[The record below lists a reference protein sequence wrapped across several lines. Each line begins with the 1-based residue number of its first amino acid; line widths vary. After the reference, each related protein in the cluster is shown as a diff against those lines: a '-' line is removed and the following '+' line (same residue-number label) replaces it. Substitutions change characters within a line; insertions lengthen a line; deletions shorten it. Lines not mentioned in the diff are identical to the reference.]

1 MKRIIAMLLSLVLLV
16 SLCACGEKVE
26 EPTVPSEAAAACEEY
41 AREAAAVGK
50 YASGETL
57 YRAVVWSG
65 DSVAAELTKTVGTL
79 ETIDLSGAKALVLL
93 YTDKGDRVL
102 VMDAEKKVI
111 HKVASEG
118 VGFSGTAEVAAAP
131 AEYYVSEVELAEM
144 LASYGLEP
152 TATVEDVLRVQALLE
167 LEYEAYCAEENT
179 AAVLAQYAEQLTAI
193 RADGTDY
200 TMNEEWLRLQAM
212 EPVLAE
218 CAAYERAIAIA
229 EGYAALT
236 DDLAGREEKEEYEF
250 ETLILEFFEDEALL
264 EAEAAARVSWAKA
277 RMQAENLAADAAK
290 FLEPIA
296 ERAAAL
302 KEKAGLAYYTNPE
315 YYTLRREALE
325 AAGKNDAYKRY
336 EQAEWTAWLREL
348 DVQFA
353 AERRTVTT
361 DYESAYIE
369 GSWPALIDFNNSY
382 RTAAITLADAEWELK
397 AYETKNEA
405 ALTAYNEAAEAIR
418 AKYEDD
424 GYLRDM
430 DYIKLDITNE
440 ALLAGLAELTA
451 ARDAAADDV
460 AVLMAGYEAKV
471 NSLEEAHAQA
481 VFAEQNAEETELL
494 NGKLLAIAEERRAE
508 ASPVSKDE
516 EKTLMLLEQAED
528 GTVWVEST
536 AAFVEIL
543 KGLTDTYSKPT
554 NSGGGGYTGSYS
566 RTCAKSGCTNK
577 AVTSG
582 DSVYCSTHSNRCGE
596 CGCYID
602 GDAMYCM
609 SCISDALTG
618 SSYTGSSNKNNSNK
632 GAGGYDMPNPGE
644 SFSDYVQR
652 VDPDLYD
659 SITDRYNSL
668 S

>member
-26 EPTVPSEAAAACEEY
+26 EPAVPSEAAAACEGY
-41 AREAAAVGK
+41 ARAAAAVGK

-65 DSVAAELTKTVGTL
+65 DGVAAELTKTVGKM

-102 VMDAEKKVI
+102 VMDAENQVI
-111 HKVASEG
+111 YKAASDR
-118 VGFSGTAEVAAAP
+118 VSFSGSVDAAAAP
-131 AEYYVSEVELAEM
+131 AEYYVSEPELAKVLET
-144 LASYGLEP
+144 YGFAP
-152 TATVEDVLRVQALLE
+152 TATVEDVLRVQAMLE
-167 LEYEAYCAEENT
+167 LEYEAYCSEADV

-200 TMNEEWLRLQAM
+200 TMNEEWLCLQAM

-264 EAEAAARVSWAKA
+264 EAEAAARVNWAKA

-290 FLEPIA
+290 FLEPLA

-369 GSWPALIDFNNSY
+369 GSWPALIDFNKSY
-382 RTAAITLADAEWELK
+382 RTAAITLADAEWALK

-405 ALTAYNEAAEAIR
+405 ALTAYNEAANTIR

-451 ARDAAADDV
+451 AKDAAANDV

-481 VFAEQNAEETELL
+481 VFAEQNAKETAQV
-494 NGKLLAIAEERRAE
+494 NNKLLTIAEARRAE
-508 ASPVSKDE
+508 ASPVSEDE

-536 AAFVEIL
+536 AAFADTLE
-543 KGLTDTYSKPT
+543 GLTSTYVKPS
-554 NSGGGGYTGSYS
+554 SGGGYSGGY
-566 RTCAKSGCTNK
+566 NK
-577 AVTSG
+577 
-582 DSVYCSTHSNRCGE
+582 N
-596 CGCYID
+596 
-602 GDAMYCM
+602 
-609 SCISDALTG
+609 
-618 SSYTGSSNKNNSNK
+618 NNNSNK

-668 S
+668 K